1 MGHTIT
7 RCKSAPKTCNSC
19 NSVRH
24 TTADCPRGRGAPAKD
39 NGKAPIKSLLPIFTH
54 SKQVYM
60 HVEKVKDVA
69 SSFGHALPPPRTEVV
84 GKDSVLVSTPQE
96 KESSS
101 VTVHDL
107 SHGLLYVD
115 LKILKDFSMAS
126 HSSASAS
133 GDSSS
138 DRENFSDE
146 EDNPDDQKDKFIE
159 VISKRFK
166 KQSKRRVKAG
176 VRGS

>member
-1 MGHTIT
+1 
-7 RCKSAPKTCNSC
+7 
-19 NSVRH
+19 
-24 TTADCPRGRGAPAKD
+24 
-39 NGKAPIKSLLPIFTH
+39 
-54 SKQVYM
+54 M

-126 HSSASAS
+126 HSSASALVGLHCESRRQWIFTKLRCGFVSCS
-133 GDSSS
+133 GS
-138 DRENFSDE
+138 DRLRMNHDL
-146 EDNPDDQKDKFIE
+146 
-159 VISKRFK
+159 
-166 KQSKRRVKAG
+166 AG
-176 VRGS
+176 VSWLRRSRLRWLGEGHKFG